1 MCMTKNSTTV
11 KISKET
17 RVELTKVK
25 GFLEAQTGK
34 RHKVDDAIMFLIQNF
49 KKEASKK

>member
-1 MCMTKNSTTV
+1 MNKNSTTV

-17 RVELTKVK
+17 RVELTKIK

-34 RHKVDDAIMFLIQNF
+34 RHRVDDAIMFLIENF
-49 KKEASKK
+49 KKEVNKK